1 MTGVKPPASVLP
13 LPSPPRTPEPGHLG
27 TVSGPEHYAEVT
39 RHGLASSSRSRFAHF
54 RRENWLGW
62 PGIAAI
68 AALLLAL
75 FAVCAPQILAP
86 GDPLAIDPADALQ
99 PPSPA
104 HPFGTDES
112 GRDLYARVVHGA
124 AASLGIGLAATA
136 IGVGVGTLLGFI
148 AGLGPKL
155 LDSALGRIFE
165 VLFALPTLVM
175 ALLFITVIGGGPVA
189 STLAIGLATIPGY
202 ARMLRAR
209 VRGIAQSGYVEW
221 ARLDG
226 VRPLRVFTRHIA
238 PNSLWP
244 LVSAATLG
252 VGQAIVWVS
261 ALGFLGLGALPPSP
275 EWGAMLNSGR
285 TYIATAWWMTV
296 FPGLAIVVTAA
307 ALTALGRRLA
317 KLGVA

>member
-1 MTGVKPPASVLP
+1 MSARK
-13 LPSPPRTPEPGHLG
+13 
-27 TVSGPEHYAEVT
+27 
-39 RHGLASSSRSRFAHF
+39 LA
-54 RRENWLGW
+54 WLGW
-62 PGIAAI
+62 PGLIALAI
-68 AALLLAL
+68 LAFTTL
-75 FAVCAPQILAP
+75 AVCAPQLLAP
-86 GDPLAIDPADALQ
+86 GDPLSINPADALH
-99 PPSPA
+99 PPTLG

-112 GRDLYARVVHGA
+112 GRDLYTRVIHGA
-124 AASLGIGLAATA
+124 ATSLGIGLAATA
-136 IGVGVGTLLGFI
+136 IGVGIGTILGFV
-148 AGLGPKL
+148 AALGPRL

-175 ALLFITVIGGGPVA
+175 ALLFITVIGGGPAA

-226 VRPLRVFTRHIA
+226 VSPTGVFTRHIA

-285 TYIATAWWMTV
+285 PYIASAWWMTV
-296 FPGLAIVVTAA
+296 FPGLAIVITAA

-317 KLGVA
+317 RVGSA

>member
-1 MTGVKPPASVLP
+1 MR
-13 LPSPPRTPEPGHLG
+13 SPQKNQR
-27 TVSGPEHYAEVT
+27 S
-39 RHGLASSSRSRFAHF
+39 LAR
-54 RRENWLGW
+54 LGW
-62 PGIAAI
+62 PSY
-68 AALLLAL
+68 LAL
-75 FAVCAPQILAP
+75 AILAFTAVAVCAPQILAP
-86 GDPLAIDPADALQ
+86 GNPLAIDPANALQ
-99 PPSPA
+99 SPSMA
-104 HPFGTDES
+104 HLFGTDES
-112 GRDLYARVVHGA
+112 GRDLYTRVIHGA

-136 IGVGVGTLLGFI
+136 IGVGIGAILGFV

-155 LDSALGRIFE
+155 LDSALGRVFE

-175 ALLFITVIGGGPVA
+175 ALLFITIIGGGPAA
-189 STLAIGLATIPGY
+189 SILAIGLATIPGY

-226 VRPLRVFTRHIA
+226 VGPLRVFTRHIA

-296 FPGLAIVVTAA
+296 FPGLAIVITAA
-307 ALTALGRRLA
+307 ALTALGRRLS
-317 KLGVA
+317 KLGTA

>member
-1 MTGVKPPASVLP
+1 MQQKT
-13 LPSPPRTPEPGHLG
+13 
-27 TVSGPEHYAEVT
+27 
-39 RHGLASSSRSRFAHF
+39 SRSF
-54 RRENWLGW
+54 NGLGW
-62 PGIAAI
+62 PSYVALAI
-68 AALLLAL
+68 LAITAV
-75 FAVCAPQILAP
+75 AVCAPQILAP
-86 GDPLAIDPADALQ
+86 GNPLAINPADALQ
-99 PPSPA
+99 SPSPV
-104 HPFGTDES
+104 HLFGTDES
-112 GRDLYARVVHGA
+112 GRDLYTRVIHGA

-136 IGVGVGTLLGFI
+136 IGVGLGAILGFT

-155 LDSALGRIFE
+155 VDSALGRVFE

-175 ALLFITVIGGGPVA
+175 ALLFITIIGGGPTA
-189 STLAIGLATIPGY
+189 SILAIGLATIPGY
-202 ARMLRAR
+202 ARMLRSR

-226 VRPLRVFTRHIA
+226 VSPLRVFTRHIA

-317 KLGVA
+317 KLGIA